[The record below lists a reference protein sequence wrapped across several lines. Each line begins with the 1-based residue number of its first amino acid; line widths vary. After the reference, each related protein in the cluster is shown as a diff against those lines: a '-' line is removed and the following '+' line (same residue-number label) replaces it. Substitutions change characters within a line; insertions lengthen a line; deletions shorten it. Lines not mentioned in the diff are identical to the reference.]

1 MVSYIV
7 IMSMDRNH
15 NDRRL
20 STAKLFTLIN
30 MLCSIRT
37 SLGFS
42 RTININVIKN
52 SNPLVLVRPLRHTA
66 NDANQLTMDN
76 IYREWTIHDDEI
88 LYNNQHLSTV
98 KLASLLGRGLHGVES
113 RMKKISDVN
122 SSAYSRLFGVT
133 KLIEEESKSK
143 GLTPVKEILRRI
155 QWDPTLDAS
164 LFTVVH
170 YDRMDDS
177 LCEEYFVSHFTIFPM
192 KCSSHRT

>member
-1 MVSYIV
+1 
-7 IMSMDRNH
+7 MSTHRTLNSRH
-15 NDRRL
+15 L
-20 STAKLFTLIN
+20 SNTKLFALIN

-37 SLGFS
+37 TLGFS
-42 RTININVIKN
+42 RTINVNVIKK
-52 SNPLVLVRPLRHTA
+52 STPLIRVRHMS
-66 NDANQLTMDN
+66 NDANELTMDN
-76 IYREWTIHDDEI
+76 IYREWTIHDDEL

-122 SSAYSRLFGVT
+122 SPAYSRLFGVS
-133 KLIEEESKSK
+133 KPLNEESKSK

-177 LCEEYFVSHFTIFPM
+177 LCET
-192 KCSSHRT
+192 